1 MSHYNMR
8 ANEDEWN
15 RKCFS
20 TLIVGKIY
28 LYFGAFFTSHL
39 IHSHLLERRW
49 LWPTR
54 SVSHIQRS
62 LVENLLKNP
71 CPLPPPPPPHF
82 TDAVPRVRGK
92 KIDTTMT
99 TFWEPL
105 LIKFVFSFLL
115 TFFDSSLLSSTSSVL
130 SYTYLCP
137 KTSVFSFWPGEA
149 W

>member
-20 TLIVGKIY
+20 TLIAGKIY
-28 LYFGAFFTSHL
+28 LYFGAFFTSQL
-39 IHSHLLERRW
+39 FHSHLLERRW

-54 SVSHIQRS
+54 CVSHIQRS
-62 LVENLLKNP
+62 LVENLLKSP
-71 CPLPPPPPPHF
+71 RPPPPSPPPTSPTQYHGSG
-82 TDAVPRVRGK
+82 VKRLIQQWQLSGN
-92 KIDTTMT
+92 
-99 TFWEPL
+99 PL

-115 TFFDSSLLSSTSSVL
+115 TFSDSSLLSSTSSVL